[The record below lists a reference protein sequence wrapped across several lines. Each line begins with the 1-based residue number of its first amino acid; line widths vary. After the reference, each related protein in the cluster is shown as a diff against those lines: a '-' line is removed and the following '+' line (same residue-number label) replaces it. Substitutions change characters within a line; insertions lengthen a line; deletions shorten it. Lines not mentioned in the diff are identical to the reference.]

1 MKTLYLECN
10 MGASGDMIM
19 AALLDL
25 YEKPQEFIDFM
36 NGLGIPG
43 AQLTLEMVKKNGVW
57 GSSVHVLI
65 HGAEEQCVGADTSV
79 QPENSHNGHP
89 HHGPHLSRSRED
101 IHTLISSLALS
112 EKVKGDAVKVYDLIA
127 QAEAEVH
134 GEPVNEIHFHE
145 VGALDAIVDVV
156 GCCQLMSQLAPDV
169 VLASSVCVGSGEI
182 HCAHGVL
189 PVPAPATA
197 LLLCGVPIYAGEIH
211 GELCTPTG
219 AALLKYFVSSFESMP
234 ALSVDKI
241 GYGMGQKDFSTVNC
255 LRAFIGESGAQ
266 KEDVVEISCNL
277 DDMTGESIAFV
288 VGRLMEAGALDVFVA
303 PITMKK
309 GRPAQ
314 MLTCLCRPSQ
324 EEFLARIVLAET
336 TTLGIRFKTC
346 RRMVLSSRSFD
357 VDTPYGIIRWK
368 VSCGYGIE
376 KGKPEYED
384 VRKAADKHHVPFDR
398 VKRAAEF
405 AAQSRLSDLS
415 QQQPQIEGRGCLR
428 KHD

>member
-43 AQLTLEMVKKNGVW
+43 AQLTLEEVQKNGVR

-65 HGAEEQCVGADTSV
+65 HGAEEQCGGADTSV
-79 QPENSHNGHP
+79 QPENPHNGHP
-89 HHGPHLSRSRED
+89 HHGPHPSRSRED
-101 IHTLISSLALS
+101 IHALISSLALS
-112 EKVKGDAVKVYDLIA
+112 EKVKWDAVKVYDLIA

-156 GCCQLMSQLAPDV
+156 GCCQLMSLLAPNV
-169 VLASSVCVGSGEI
+169 AFASPICVGSGEI

-197 LLLCGVPIYAGEIH
+197 LLLRGVPIYAGEIH

-234 ALSVDKI
+234 ELSVDKI

-255 LRAFIGESGAQ
+255 LRAFLGESGAQ

-277 DDMTGESIAFV
+277 DDMTGESIAFA
-288 VGRLMEAGALDVFVA
+288 VGRLMESGALDAFVI

-324 EEFLARIVLAET
+324 EDFFARMILTET
-336 TTLGIRFKTC
+336 TTLGVRFKTC
-346 RRMVLSSRSFD
+346 RRMVLSSRNFD
-357 VDTPYGIIRWK
+357 VDTPYGMIRWK
-368 VSCGYGIE
+368 TSSGYGIE
-376 KGKPEYED
+376 KGKSEYED
-384 VRKAADKHHVPFDR
+384 VRKAADKYHVPFDR
-398 VKRAAEF
+398 VRRAAEF
-405 AAQSRLSDLS
+405 TAQSRLYDLS
-415 QQQPQIEGRGCLR
+415 CYGA
-428 KHD
+428 DD